1 MKSNYQKFFDLFSQ
15 WYSIAQIN
23 EIWAML
29 KDYDNQL
36 MKQKKITDKQ
46 KVRNEKRNK

>member
-1 MKSNYQKFFDLFSQ
+1 MKSNHQKFFDLFSQ
-15 WYSIAQIN
+15 WYSIAQMN
-23 EIWAML
+23 EIWALL

-46 KVRNEKRNK
+46 TTKDIKK

>member
-1 MKSNYQKFFDLFSQ
+1 L
-15 WYSIAQIN
+15 
-23 EIWAML
+23 L

-46 KVRNEKRNK
+46 LTKGKK

>member
-1 MKSNYQKFFDLFSQ
+1 MKSNHQKFFDLFSQ
-15 WYSIAQIN
+15 WYSIAQMN
-23 EIWAML
+23 EIWALL

-46 KVRNEKRNK
+46 TTKDIKND

>member
-1 MKSNYQKFFDLFSQ
+1 MKSNHQKFFDLFSQ
-15 WYSIAQIN
+15 WYSIAQMN
-23 EIWAML
+23 EIWALL

-46 KVRNEKRNK
+46 TKKDIKK

>member
-1 MKSNYQKFFDLFSQ
+1 L
-15 WYSIAQIN
+15 
-23 EIWAML
+23 L

-46 KVRNEKRNK
+46 TTKDIKKWLNTT